1 MLKPF
6 LILSGLLAA
15 GVFAL
20 PQQAPQAAAPAA
32 EFKVPADAAG
42 QANPVKSNAESLAR
56 GKKVYSYECSMCHG
70 DDGGGAGDLA
80 KNMKA
85 KMPNFRDPTTLKGQ
99 TDGALFYIIKS
110 GKGEMEGEGARVKTD
125 DVWSLVNYTRS
136 FSKGQTAGPAPEPAA
151 APAPAPAD
159 APAQGPA

>member
-6 LILSGLLAA
+6 LILPGLLAA

-20 PQQAPQAAAPAA
+20 PPQTPQAAAPAA
-32 EFKVPADAAG
+32 EFKIPADAAG
-42 QANPVKSNAESLAR
+42 QANPIKSSGESLTR
-56 GKKVYSYECSMCHG
+56 GKKIYSYECSMCHG
-70 DDGGGAGDLA
+70 DDGGGTGDLA

-85 KMPNFRDPTTLKGQ
+85 KMPNFRDPSTLKGQ
-99 TDGALFYIIKS
+99 SDGSIFYIIKS

-125 DVWSLVNYTRS
+125 DVWNLVNYTRS
-136 FSKGQTAGPAPEPAA
+136 FSKGQTAAPVAEPTA

>member
-6 LILSGLLAA
+6 LVLSGLLAA

-20 PQQAPQAAAPAA
+20 PQQAPPAAAPPA
-32 EFKVPADAAG
+32 EFKGPADAAG
-42 QANPVKSNAESLAR
+42 QANPVKSNPESLTR
-56 GKKVYSYECSMCHG
+56 GKKIYSYECSMCHG

-85 KMPNFRDPTTLKGQ
+85 KMPNFRDPSTLKGQ
-99 TDGALFYIIKS
+99 SDGSIFYIIKS

-125 DVWSLVNYTRS
+125 DVWNLVNYTRS

-151 APAPAPAD
+151 TPAPAPAD

>member
-20 PQQAPQAAAPAA
+20 PPQTPQAAAPAA
-32 EFKVPADAAG
+32 EFKIPADAAG
-42 QANPVKSNAESLAR
+42 QANPIKSNGESLAR
-56 GKKVYSYECSMCHG
+56 GKKIYSYECSMCHG

-85 KMPNFRDPTTLKGQ
+85 KMPNFRDPSTLKGQ
-99 TDGALFYIIKS
+99 SDGSIFYIIKS

-125 DVWSLVNYTRS
+125 DVWNLVNYTRS
-136 FSKGQTAGPAPEPAA
+136 FSKGQTAAPAPVPADAPAA
-151 APAPAPAD
+151 APAPAPA
-159 APAQGPA
+159 QGPA

>member
-20 PQQAPQAAAPAA
+20 PQQAPPAAAPPA

-42 QANPVKSNAESLAR
+42 QANPVKSTPESLAR
-56 GKKVYSYECSMCHG
+56 GKKIYSYECSMCHG
-70 DDGGGAGDLA
+70 GDGGGAGDLA

-85 KMPNFRDPTTLKGQ
+85 KMPNFRDPSTLKGDS
-99 TDGALFYIIKS
+99 DGVLFYVIKN
-110 GKGEMEGEGARVKTD
+110 GKGEMEGEGARVKPD
-125 DVWSLVNYTRS
+125 DVWNLVNYTRS
-136 FSKGQTAGPAPEPAA
+136 FSKGQTAPPATEPAA

-159 APAQGPA
+159 TPAQGPA